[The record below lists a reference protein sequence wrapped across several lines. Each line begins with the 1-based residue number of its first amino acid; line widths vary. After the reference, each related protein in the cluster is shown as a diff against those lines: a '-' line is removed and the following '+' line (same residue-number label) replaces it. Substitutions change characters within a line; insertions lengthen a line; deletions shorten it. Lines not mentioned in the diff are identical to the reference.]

1 MPRASPEAMTKPAW
15 PRSCAS
21 LAANFRPAPDALR
34 EPTTAIIGRISTTDA
49 EQRRCALQCGEPRR
63 IARFA
68 RRDQADP
75 KLAAAR
81 EFTAGLVLAA
91 DTARTR
97 RAAAPREIGQP
108 LQRRT
113 RAAEMTDQRMECTRP

>member
-1 MPRASPEAMTKPAW
+1 QHRK
-15 PRSCAS
+15 R
-21 LAANFRPAPDALR
+21 
-34 EPTTAIIGRISTTDA
+34 TTDA
-49 EQRRCALQCGEPRR
+49 EQRRRALQCGEPRR
-63 IARFA
+63 IAGLA
-68 RRDQADP
+68 WRDQADA

-113 RAAEMTDQRMECTRP
+113 RAAEMTDQRMECTRPDMVAADQPQPVDPLGIGQLFGA